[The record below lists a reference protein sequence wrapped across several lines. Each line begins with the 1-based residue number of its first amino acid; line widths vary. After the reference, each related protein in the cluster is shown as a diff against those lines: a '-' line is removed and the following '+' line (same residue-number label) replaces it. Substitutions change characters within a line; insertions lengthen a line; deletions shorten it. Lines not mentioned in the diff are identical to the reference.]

1 MNLKEKK
8 NRENL
13 WNQNMILLKTVKL
26 NNSTDQEKKTLII
39 NIKNE
44 KNDLTIDP
52 RETFIFKC

>member
-1 MNLKEKK
+1 
-8 NRENL
+8 
-13 WNQNMILLKTVKL
+13 MILLKTVKL